1 MVGEQYTGLKS
12 CGPAPNCFCS
22 TDDAEDDPDH
32 SIPSWSF
39 PKNLT
44 KEEAFK
50 QLEEVLNKYVP
61 GQGNIDGG
69 GFKVVTAPVDVKKYY
84 IYAQFEALKNG
95 YIDDFEVAYVP
106 SSSSLVGGGDDG
118 NSVQVR
124 SSSRVG
130 YLDYGVNAKRVN
142 YIAKMMRDLG
152 WNAPGVEYGKH
163 KGYYA
168 ENQISP

>member
-1 MVGEQYTGLKS
+1 MVGEEYIGLKP

-32 SIPSWSF
+32 SIPSWTF
-39 PKNLT
+39 PKGLT
-44 KEEAFK
+44 KEEAFR
-50 QLEEVLNKYVP
+50 QLEEVLSKYVP

-69 GFKVVTAPVDVKKYY
+69 GFKVVTVDINIKKYY

-95 YIDDFEVAYVP
+95 YIDDFEVAYIP
-106 SSSSLVGGGDDG
+106 SLGGDDG

-130 YLDYGVNAKRVN
+130 YLDFGVNAKRVN

-152 WNAPGVEYGKH
+152 WNAPGVEYVKH
-163 KGYYA
+163 KGYYS
-168 ENQISP
+168 ENQVSP